1 MTRDEPGRAPAAGA
15 RDTNSRPLTPPHV
28 SVCLPVYN
36 GAPFVRQAV
45 SSALAQ
51 TGVDLELLVIDNA
64 STDGTVDIVR
74 EFDDPRLRLL
84 CNEANI
90 GAGRNW
96 SRCLSEARGDLVKI
110 LCADDWLYAG
120 SLARQAGVL
129 DDPGNRGV
137 VLVAAGRDV
146 VDAGGRR
153 LLRRRWGPRGGR
165 VAGPRALRRIVRR
178 GTNLVGEPSAALFRR
193 DAALRAGPFAAE
205 ARYTVD
211 LEFWCRLLL
220 LGDLYVIPDS
230 LGAFRVTTGSWSAQ
244 VAGEQTADMKDLLRE
259 LAGDRRYGVSWLDA
273 RCGAACAALNSELRR
288 LLYRRLA
295 AAS

>member
-1 MTRDEPGRAPAAGA
+1 VAGA
-15 RDTNSRPLTPPHV
+15 QDTDGRTFTPPHV

-36 GAPFVRQAV
+36 GAPFVRQAI
-45 SSALAQ
+45 SSALVQ
-51 TGVDLELLVIDNA
+51 TGVELELLVIDNA
-64 STDGTVDIVR
+64 STDGTVGIVR

-84 CNEANI
+84 RNEVNV

-96 SRCLSEARGDLVKI
+96 SRCLTEARGELVKI

-120 SLARQAGVL
+120 SLARQAAVL

-146 VDAGGRR
+146 VDALGRR

-165 VAGPRALRRIVRR
+165 VAGPSALRRIARR

-193 DAALRAGPFAAE
+193 DAALRAGSFQAE

-230 LGAFRVTTGSWSAQ
+230 LSAFRVSTDSWSAR
-244 VAGEQTADMKDLLRE
+244 VAGEQTADMRVLLRE
-259 LAGDRRYGVSWLDA
+259 LAGDRRYGVSALDA

-295 AAS
+295 GVQGQ

>member
-1 MTRDEPGRAPAAGA
+1 MTGSA
-15 RDTNSRPLTPPHV
+15 HV

-74 EFDDPRLRLL
+74 ELDDPRLRLL
-84 CNEANI
+84 RNETNI

-110 LCADDWLYAG
+110 LCADDWLYPG
-120 SLARQAGVL
+120 SLARQAAVL

-153 LLRRRWGPRGGR
+153 LLRRRWGPRAGR
-165 VAGPRALRRIVRR
+165 VAGARALRRIARR

-193 DAALRAGPFAAE
+193 EAALRAGGFQAE

-211 LEFWCRLLL
+211 LELWCRLLL
-220 LGDLYVIPDS
+220 LGDLYVIPDTLS
-230 LGAFRVTTGSWSAQ
+230 AFRVTTGSWSAH
-244 VAGEQTADMKDLLRE
+244 VADEQTADMKALLGA
-259 LAGDRRYGVSWLDA
+259 LAGDRRYGVSALDA
-273 RCGAACAALNSELRR
+273 RCGAVRAALNSELRR

-295 AAS
+295 AAR